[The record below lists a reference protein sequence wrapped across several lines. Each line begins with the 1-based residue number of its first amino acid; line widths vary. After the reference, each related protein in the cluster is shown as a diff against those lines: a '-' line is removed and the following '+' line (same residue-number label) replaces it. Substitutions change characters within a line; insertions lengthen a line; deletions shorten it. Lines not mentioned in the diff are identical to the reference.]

1 MPGLSA
7 STSDASD
14 VVVVGGGII
23 GCSAAAFLAGAG
35 AQVTLIEIGDVA
47 AGASGRNS
55 GVVQHPFDRALRDL
69 HLETLAGYREL
80 ATEADLDFTIG
91 PDPAGLLLVALAA
104 DGPRAVATAL
114 RDAWPELDP
123 VVVEGADLRRLEPA
137 LAPEV
142 AACYVPIGYPVPPAA
157 ATRAYAAL
165 ARRRGARIVTRV
177 GAVALVHGS
186 RDGAVGR
193 VTGVRLTDGRMLAAG
208 SVLVAAG
215 PWSPALLDPTGRWRP
230 IRPFWGVVADVGL
243 ADPPRHVLE
252 ESGMEEALVGVD
264 PAPTPVAADAPPASD
279 RWVGDGDDDG
289 DGSPLFGRLGDG
301 PDANGDRPDFSLVTA
316 LGRSSLGSTFLA
328 DEPDARAWVPRLVAR
343 GRRFVPAI
351 AGAPIVAVRACA
363 RPLSVDERPLLGA
376 VPGKPGVFVAAGH
389 GPWGISTGPASARLV
404 GAAILGEPVAI
415 PPELDAAR
423 FGMPGA
429 G

>member
-1 MPGLSA
+1 MPRPSP
-7 STSDASD
+7 STPDASD
-14 VVVVGGGII
+14 VVVVGGGIV
-23 GCSAAAFLAGAG
+23 GCSSAAFLAGAG
-35 AQVTLIEIGDVA
+35 ARVTLVEIGDVA

-55 GVVQHPFDRALRDL
+55 GVVQHPFDRAMRDL

-80 ATEADLDFTIG
+80 AAEADLDFAIG

-123 VVVEGADLRRLEPA
+123 VFVDGADLRRLEPR

-142 AACYVPIGYPVPPAA
+142 AACYVPIGYPVPPDA

-165 ARRRGARIVTRV
+165 ARRLGARIVTGV
-177 GAVALVHGS
+177 GAVALVQGS
-186 RDGAVGR
+186 RDGAIGGVS
-193 VTGVRLTDGRMLAAG
+193 GVRLTDGRVLAAG
-208 SVLVAAG
+208 CVLVAAG

-243 ADPPRHVLE
+243 AEPPRHVLE

-264 PAPTPVAADAPPASD
+264 PARTPVAADGGPAAERSF
-279 RWVGDGDDDG
+279 
-289 DGSPLFGRLGDG
+289 SLGRLGDG

-328 DEPDARAWVPRLVAR
+328 DEPDARSWVPRLVAR

-351 AGAPIVAVRACA
+351 ADAPIVSVRACA

-376 VPGKPGVFVAAGH
+376 VPGMPGVFVAAGH

-404 GAAILGEPVAI
+404 GAAILGQPVAI

-423 FGMPGA
+423 FGPPGP

>member
-1 MPGLSA
+1 MPGLGP

-14 VVVVGGGII
+14 VIVVGGGIV

-35 AQVTLIEIGDVA
+35 ARVTLIEIADVA

-80 ATEADLDFTIG
+80 AAEADLDFGIG

-114 RDAWPELDP
+114 RDTWPELDP
-123 VVVEGADLRRLEPA
+123 VFIDGADLRRVEPG

-142 AACYVPIGYPVPPAA
+142 AACFVPIGYPVPPAA
-157 ATRAYAAL
+157 ATRAYAVL
-165 ARRRGARIVTRV
+165 ARRRGARIATGV
-177 GAVALVHGS
+177 GAAAVVLGS
-186 RDGAVGR
+186 HDRAGGR
-193 VTGVRLTDGRMLAAG
+193 VSGVRLTDGRVLAAG

-243 ADPPRHVLE
+243 ADPPRHILE

-264 PAPTPVAADAPPASD
+264 PAPMPVAADASPASD
-279 RWVGDGDDDG
+279 
-289 DGSPLFGRLGDG
+289 RLGDG

-351 AGAPIVAVRACA
+351 ADAPIVSVRACA

-376 VPGKPGVFVAAGH
+376 VPGMPGVFVAAGH

-404 GAAILGEPVAI
+404 AAAILGEQVTI
-415 PPELDAAR
+415 PAELDAAR
-423 FGMPGA
+423 FGSPGA